1 MNMDI
6 ILSGFGGQGVLSA
19 GLMLS
24 ESAILEGLN
33 TTYFPSY
40 GAEMRGGTANC
51 HIRISD
57 KEIASPIVLSSDILI
72 AMSRPALKK
81 FMPGV
86 KAEGGR
92 VLFNSDA
99 AEKIPGS
106 EKYSII
112 ALACEKLALEK
123 FGSPKSSNMIMI
135 GAFIRMSKILSLDS
149 IKKAI
154 LGKFGK
160 KGQNIVDMN
169 YLALALGYDAAEVNK
184 L

>member
-24 ESAILEGLN
+24 ESAILECLN

-57 KEIASPIVLSSDILI
+57 KEIASPIVLSPDILI
-72 AMSRPALKK
+72 AMSKPALKK

-86 KAEGGR
+86 KTGGGM
-92 VLFNSDA
+92 VLFNSDSEEA
-99 AEKIPGS
+99 VPGS
-106 EKYSII
+106 EKRQFIT
-112 ALACEKLALEK
+112 LACEKLAVEK

-135 GAFIRMSKILSLDS
+135 GAFIRVSKILSLDS

-160 KGQNIVDMN
+160 KGQKIVDMN
-169 YLALALGYDAAEVNK
+169 YLALELGYGAAEVNK